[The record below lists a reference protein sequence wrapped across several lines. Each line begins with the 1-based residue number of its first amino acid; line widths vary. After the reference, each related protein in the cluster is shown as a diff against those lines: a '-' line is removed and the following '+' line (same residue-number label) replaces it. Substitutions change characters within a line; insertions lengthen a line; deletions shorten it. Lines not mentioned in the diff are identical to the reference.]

1 MNHGVYSIGSV
12 MPFPL
17 GLYSIGAINHAFS
30 TGAIFKHSLNS
41 YVLLYISYMRY
52 LEATTE
58 KCSLKYV
65 FYKTW

>member
-1 MNHGVYSIGSV
+1 

-30 TGAIFKHSLNS
+30 FGAIFRHSLNS
-41 YVLLYISYMRY
+41 YVLFSVSHMRY

-58 KCSLKYV
+58 GIP
-65 FYKTW
+65 